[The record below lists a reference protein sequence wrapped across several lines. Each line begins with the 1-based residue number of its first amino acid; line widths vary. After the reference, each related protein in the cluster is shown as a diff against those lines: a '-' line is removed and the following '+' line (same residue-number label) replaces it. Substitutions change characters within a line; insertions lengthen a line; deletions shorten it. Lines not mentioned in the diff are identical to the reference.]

1 MILDRR
7 TLLKLTAASGAALA
21 MGGAPRAFSAASSDT
36 LRIGLST
43 YPAHLKPWVNVG
55 YAGQLV
61 SSLINRFLMAYTPDG
76 KLVGGAG

>member
-21 MGGAPRAFSAASSDT
+21 FGANASFAQAPADT

-61 SSLINRFLMAYTPDG
+61 SSLINRYLMTYTT
-76 KLVGGAG
+76 